1 MDSIDSYPT
10 SYRAGCLEA
19 YTWANAACDAVDEW
33 TPKSRFCW
41 GECNAALTSTSTGC
55 DANNAIEAHAK
66 TMADDDLLY
75 CSSCEHL
82 YNQFVDV
89 CPDWGDF
96 FEGGKGKRGGRMT
109 RRLSEMDI
117 IGGKGKGGVS
127 PCDECNAA
135 IKAVQT
141 GCDAAKLDAYKLRL
155 ADSLLTAYGALYFS
169 CIDLGNE
176 GGGPGDG
183 P

>member
-1 MDSIDSYPT
+1 M
-10 SYRAGCLEA
+10 EA

-89 CPDWGDF
+89 CPDSEDF
-96 FEGGKGKRGGRMT
+96 GKGKRGGRMT
-109 RRLSEMDI
+109 RRLSH
-117 IGGKGKGGVS
+117 S

-141 GCDAAKLDAYKLRL
+141 GCDAAKLDAYKLSL
-155 ADSLLTAYGALYFS
+155 SGKPGFPALLTDELGAYYFS
-169 CIDLGNE
+169 CDLGE
-176 GGGPGDG
+176 GDG
-183 P
+183 PYEQ

>member
-10 SYRAGCLEA
+10 SYRAGCLES
-19 YTWANAACDAVDEW
+19 YTWANAACDAVDEMW
-33 TPKSRFCW
+33 SSTPKSHFCR

-89 CPDWGDF
+89 CPDSDDF
-96 FEGGKGKRGGRMT
+96 GKGKRGGRMT
-109 RRLSEMDI
+109 RRLSHGE
-117 IGGKGKGGVS
+117 GGVS
-127 PCDECNAA
+127 PACEACNAA
-135 IKAVQT
+135 MKAVQT
-141 GCDAAKLDAYKLRL
+141 GCDAAKLDAYNPPFT
-155 ADSLLTAYGALYFS
+155 LLTDELGTYYIDCL
-169 CIDLGNE
+169 DLGN
-176 GGGPGDG
+176 GP
-183 P
+183 

>member
-1 MDSIDSYPT
+1 M
-10 SYRAGCLEA
+10 EA

-82 YNQFVDV
+82 YTLYARVRRRM
-89 CPDWGDF
+89 
-96 FEGGKGKRGGRMT
+96 KGSFSSK
-109 RRLSEMDI
+109 EI
-117 IGGKGKGGVS
+117 V
-127 PCDECNAA
+127 DECNDA

-141 GCDAAKLDAYKLRL
+141 GCDAKGSPQDADARRDV
-155 ADSLLTAYGALYFS
+155 DSVVCSDPFGF
-169 CIDLGNE
+169 
-176 GGGPGDG
+176 
-183 P
+183 